1 MTRGGVVARRAPRT
15 TTDTIAIRREQMSE
29 GMNRVMLLG
38 NLGADPELR
47 YTPAGQA
54 VLNIRLATNE
64 TFLDRNKVHQSRT
77 EWHSVVVWGARAEA
91 LARILGKGMCLLIE
105 GWLRTSS
112 YEKDGVKRY
121 RTEVVAKEVCFTS
134 RRSTPAMTGD
144 EQQSSMDDPGMLEGA
159 TGGEQDLLP
168 MPRAASAGPAGPRPL
183 ARNGRAAPRGE
194 MDPATDELPF

>member
-1 MTRGGVVARRAPRT
+1 
-15 TTDTIAIRREQMSE
+15 MSE

-64 TFLDRNKVHQSRT
+64 TFLDRNKVSQSRT

-91 LARILGKGMCLLIE
+91 LARILGKGTCLLIE

-134 RRSTPAMTGD
+134 RRSTPAMVGE
-144 EQQSSMDDPGMLEGA
+144 EQQASMEDPALLEGVSS
-159 TGGEQDLLP
+159 GEDLLP
-168 MPRAASAGPAGPRPL
+168 MPRAASAALAAPRPMP
-183 ARNGRAAPRGE
+183 RNGRAAPRGE

>member
-1 MTRGGVVARRAPRT
+1 
-15 TTDTIAIRREQMSE
+15 MSE

-47 YTPAGQA
+47 YTAAGQA

-64 TFLDRNKVHQSRT
+64 TFLDRNKVSQSRT

-91 LARILGKGMCLLIE
+91 LARIVSKGMCLLVE

-121 RTEVVAKEVCFTS
+121 KTEVVAKEVCFAS
-134 RRSTPAMTGD
+134 RRGAPATTGE
-144 EQQSSMDDPGMLEGA
+144 EQAPGDDAGMLDGI

-168 MPRAASAGPAGPRPL
+168 APRMASAGPAGPRPL
-183 ARNGRAAPRGE
+183 PRNGRAMPRGE

>member
-1 MTRGGVVARRAPRT
+1 
-15 TTDTIAIRREQMSE
+15 MSE

-64 TFLDRNKVHQSRT
+64 SFLDRNKVSQSRT

-121 RTEVVAKEVCFTS
+121 KTEVVAKEVCFTS
-134 RRSTPAMTGD
+134 RRGASATGE
-144 EQQSSMDDPGMLEGA
+144 EQAPSDDPGMLEA
-159 TGGEQDLLP
+159 IAGGEQDLLP
-168 MPRAASAGPAGPRPL
+168 APRTASAGPAGQRPL
-183 ARNGRAAPRGE
+183 PRNGRAIPRGE